1 MSRTLPNHPASKCHP
16 PMPSPADSPASPV
29 GGGVP
34 VAGGVVGGVVGVPVG
49 AAEVVVADADG
60 DMLVVGDDVGFEDC
74 RLLVVGLADGVA
86 VGAFVAV
93 PRLVLV
99 P

>member
-1 MSRTLPNHPASKCHP
+1 
-16 PMPSPADSPASPV
+16 MPSPADSPTSPV
-29 GGGVP
+29 GSPVGVF

-49 AAEVVVADADG
+49 VAEVVVADADG
-60 DMLVVGDDVGFEDC
+60 DVLVVGDDVGFEDC

-86 VGAFVAV
+86 VGAFESV